1 MKAMSYEPT
10 ARRSIGRTNLSVTR
24 LGFGSAEIGG
34 LYTPVT
40 DEAAEGIVRHA
51 WDLGVRYFD
60 VAPLYGSGVAETR
73 LGRVLRTYPRDAF
86 TLSTKVG
93 RLIEPDRTAIFDYSR
108 DAILRS
114 VESSLERL
122 GLDRVDILFIHDPD
136 NHWESAIGEAYPTLA
151 ELRSQG
157 VIRAIGAGMNQAEM
171 LTRFVR
177 EAEIDVL
184 LCAGRYTLLDQVALD
199 ELLPAC
205 VERSVS
211 VVIGGVMNSGL
222 LANPHPDSH
231 FNYGPVPAE
240 WLERAIRLR
249 AVCDRHGVPLRA
261 AAIQFPLAHPAVA
274 TIAAGV
280 RTPPHLDEYPA
291 FMRQVI
297 PAELWADL
305 RQEGLIRDDAPTPD

>member
-1 MKAMSYEPT
+1 MTGMSYEPT
-10 ARRSIGRTNLSVTR
+10 ARRGIGRTDLSVTR

-60 VAPLYGSGVAETR
+60 VAPLYGSGAAERR

-93 RLIEPDRTAIFDYSR
+93 RLIEPDGTANFDYSR
-108 DAILRS
+108 DGIMRS
-114 VESSLERL
+114 VEASLERL
-122 GLDRVDILFIHDPD
+122 GLDRIDILFIHDPD
-136 NHWESAIGEAYPTLA
+136 DHWEAAISEAYPTLA
-151 ELRSQG
+151 ELRAQG
-157 VIRAIGAGMNQAEM
+157 VVRGIGAGMNQAEM

-177 EAEIDVL
+177 EADIDVL
-184 LCAGRYTLLDQVALD
+184 LCAGRYTLLDQAALD

-231 FNYGPVPAE
+231 FNYGPVPPD

-249 AVCDRHGVPLRA
+249 TACDRHGVPLRA
-261 AAIQFPLAHPAVA
+261 AAIQFPLAHAAVA

-297 PAELWADL
+297 PSELWADL
-305 RQEGLIRDDAPTPD
+305 RAEGLIRDDAPTPD